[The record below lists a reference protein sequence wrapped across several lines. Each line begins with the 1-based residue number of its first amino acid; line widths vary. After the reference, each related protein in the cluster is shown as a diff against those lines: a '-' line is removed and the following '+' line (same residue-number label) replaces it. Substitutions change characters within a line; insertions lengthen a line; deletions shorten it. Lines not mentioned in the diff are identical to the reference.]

1 MYTKSELQ
9 RLYAKAKAARL
20 FGGVAAL
27 ITGVASTLLTMDGTA
42 LLICVPLGIAMLAT
56 ESEQEKCV
64 RKEYME
70 VER

>member
-20 FGGVAAL
+20 FGGVATL
-27 ITGVASTLLTMDGTA
+27 ITGVASTLLTMDATA

>member
-9 RLYAKAKAARL
+9 RIYAKAKATRL
-20 FGGVAAL
+20 LGGVAA
-27 ITGVASTLLTMDGTA
+27 IVTGVASTLLTMDATA

>member
-27 ITGVASTLLTMDGTA
+27 ITGVASTLLTMDGRTFCRDRTRS
-42 LLICVPLGIAMLAT
+42 LCIV
-56 ESEQEKCV
+56 EK
-64 RKEYME
+64 
-70 VER
+70 

>member
-1 MYTKSELQ
+1 MYTKSDLQ
-9 RLYAKAKAARL
+9 RIYAKAKAARL
-20 FGGVAAL
+20 LGGVAAFA
-27 ITGVASTLLTMDGTA
+27 IGVASTLLTMDATA

-56 ESEQEKCV
+56 ESEQEKCA

>member
-9 RLYAKAKAARL
+9 QIYAKAKAARL
-20 FGGVAAL
+20 LGGVAAFA
-27 ITGVASTLLTMDGTA
+27 IGVASTLLTMDATA
-42 LLICVPLGIAMLAT
+42 LLICVPLGIAMLAA
-56 ESEQEKCV
+56 ESEQEKCA

>member
-1 MYTKSELQ
+1 MYTKSDLQ
-9 RLYAKAKAARL
+9 RIYVKAKAARL
-20 FGGVAAL
+20 LGGVVAFVA
-27 ITGVASTLLTMDGTA
+27 GVASTLLTMDGTA

>member
-1 MYTKSELQ
+1 ML
-9 RLYAKAKAARL
+9 
-20 FGGVAAL
+20 GGVVAFA
-27 ITGVASTLLTMDGTA
+27 TGVASTLLTMDGTA

-56 ESEQEKCV
+56 ESEQEKCA

>member
-27 ITGVASTLLTMDGTA
+27 ITGVASTLLTMDATA

>member
-9 RLYAKAKAARL
+9 RIYAKAKATRL
-20 FGGVAAL
+20 LGGVAGIA
-27 ITGVASTLLTMDGTA
+27 TGVASTLLTMDGTA

-56 ESEQEKCV
+56 ESEQEKCAK
-64 RKEYME
+64 KEYME